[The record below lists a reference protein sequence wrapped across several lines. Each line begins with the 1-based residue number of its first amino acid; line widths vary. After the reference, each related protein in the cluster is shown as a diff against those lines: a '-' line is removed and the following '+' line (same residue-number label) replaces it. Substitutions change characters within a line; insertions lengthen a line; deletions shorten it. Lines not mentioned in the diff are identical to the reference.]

1 MQFLADMLGVPVD
14 RPADLESTALGAAF
28 AAGWQAGVYP
38 GPESFA
44 DRRRRDR
51 VFTPAMDE
59 GDEGGALPR
68 LARRGAAGVVSGR
81 VSHPDEFQAFSK
93 FSQIQ
98 PSRAK
103 FSLRISKENAW
114 ISLDSLVRFEPFQWV
129 GLTPWALFLSW
140 RGGQVS
146 RRLCDICGRMSTILF
161 SRLVPRVEIVEHVV
175 HGKSIL
181 PEIQIFRKELSRN
194 LWAPAR
200 LRELLKR
207 DPKRVRRFLK
217 DQREK
222 LTGVAKREA
231 TKYLIGA
238 ELDCLVASLLAMT
251 WGGTACPQPTG

>member
-1 MQFLADMLGVPVD
+1 MRADVD
-14 RPADLESTALGAAF
+14 NLL
-28 AAGWQAGVYP
+28 
-38 GPESFA
+38 
-44 DRRRRDR
+44 
-51 VFTPAMDE
+51 
-59 GDEGGALPR
+59 
-68 LARRGAAGVVSGR
+68 
-81 VSHPDEFQAFSK
+81 
-93 FSQIQ
+93 
-98 PSRAK
+98 
-103 FSLRISKENAW
+103 
-114 ISLDSLVRFEPFQWV
+114 
-129 GLTPWALFLSW
+129 
-140 RGGQVS
+140 
-146 RRLCDICGRMSTILF
+146 

-238 ELDCLVASLLAMT
+238 ELDCLVASLLAMRLGRHGLPSADRMKVFT
-251 WGGTACPQPTG
+251 PQQTRRAESLARRGAP